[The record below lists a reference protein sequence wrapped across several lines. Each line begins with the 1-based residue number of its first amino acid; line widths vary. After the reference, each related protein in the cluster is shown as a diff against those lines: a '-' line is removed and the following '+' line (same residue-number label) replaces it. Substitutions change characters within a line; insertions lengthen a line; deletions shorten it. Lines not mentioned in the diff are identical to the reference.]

1 MGEVWRATDTRLD
14 RSVAVKILPA
24 EFAQNAQLRIRFERE
39 AKTISQL
46 EHPNICRLYDVGE
59 SDGAD
64 SSSPTSY
71 LVMELLEGESLAD
84 RLARGAL
91 PLHEV
96 LKYGSQIAE
105 ALDRAHRAGV
115 VHRDLKP
122 GNVMITKSGAKLLDF
137 GLAKSAV
144 VTGAPSPSPASL
156 DGATQHRPLTEQG
169 TIIGTFQYMSPE
181 QLEGEEADVRTDI
194 FALGAVLYEMA
205 TGTRAFEGKTRTSL
219 IAAIVKEHPRP
230 ISQIQPLTPPAL
242 EHLIQRCLAK
252 DPDDRWQNARDVAEE
267 LRWIGEAG
275 SQAGVAGPV
284 VQRRKSRERL
294 AWGLAALALVLAIV
308 AGLAA
313 WRIARQRQA
322 PQVMRFSAP
331 NTVSAAPTGV
341 YGVIAISPDGSQIVY
356 GATSGNSRMLY
367 RRAIDQFEPK
377 AIPGTEGA
385 VQPFFSPDGTWIAF
399 FARHKLMKV
408 ALSGGQPVVIA
419 QASQARGGDWLD
431 DDTLVY
437 CPFYYGGIERVAASG
452 AGAPRAVS
460 TVNRAA
466 GERSHRWPHGLP
478 GGKAILYSI
487 GYGGTWDDAKVVAQR
502 LDTGERKVVIN
513 GGCDARYV
521 PTGHLVYVRGNS
533 LYAVGF
539 DAEKLE
545 AHGQPVEVATGI
557 ANHSAGGGEF
567 AFSRNGLL
575 VYFSPGVGADEGGK
589 IVMLGAHGEKSDGL
603 LPPFPMVGPRFSP
616 DGRTLIGQRG
626 WDVWS
631 FDLLRGTSTRIS
643 SGSVRTI
650 FPMWSADGSR
660 VFYGSERSGPW
671 QIYSRAADGSDEERR
686 ISKDDES
693 IAPSGISPDGQSLAA
708 LIYRKET
715 GADLAV
721 IPIAEGRARFLVQS
735 EADETQGTF
744 SPDSKW
750 IAYTSDE
757 SGRDE
762 VYVRPAGG
770 MSGRWQVSTEGGN
783 NPRWL
788 RPDEIVY
795 QTGSGLMRVEVKSA
809 PSFAA
814 SPPKIMLERSFA
826 DYDLARDGRILIVE
840 GPDTSKSTGQLNVV
854 VNWFEE
860 VRARSH

>member
-14 RSVAVKILPA
+14 RSVAVKILPQ
-24 EFAQNAQLRIRFERE
+24 EFAQNAQLKIRFERE

-59 SDGAD
+59 SHGAD
-64 SSSPTSY
+64 GVNPTSY

-84 RLARGAL
+84 RLARGPL

-96 LKYGSQIAE
+96 LKYGVQIAE

-137 GLAKSAV
+137 GLAKSSGLDGV
-144 VTGAPSPSPASL
+144 SMSAPSSL
-156 DGATQHRPLTEQG
+156 EGATQHKPLTEQG

-181 QLEGEEADVRTDI
+181 QLEGQEADVRTDI
-194 FALGAVLYEMA
+194 FAFGAVLYEMA
-205 TGTRAFEGKTRTSL
+205 TGSRAFEGKTRTSL

-230 ISQIQPLTPPAL
+230 ISQIQPLTPPGL

-252 DPDDRWQNARDVAEE
+252 DPDDRWQSARDVAEE

-294 AWGLAALALVLAIV
+294 AWSLAAVSMAMAIV

-313 WRIARQRQA
+313 WRVAGKREA
-322 PQVMRFSAP
+322 PRVMRFAAP

-367 RRAIDQFEPK
+367 RRAIDQFETKP
-377 AIPGTEGA
+377 IPGTEGA

-408 ALSGGQPVVIA
+408 ALSGGQPVVIG
-419 QASQARGGDWLD
+419 QASQARGGEWLD
-431 DDTLVY
+431 DDTIVF
-437 CPFYYGGIERVAASG
+437 CPFYYGGIERVSASG
-452 AGAPRAVS
+452 SAAPAAVS

-466 GERSHRWPHGLP
+466 GERSHRWPHGIP
-478 GGKAILYSI
+478 GAKAILYSI
-487 GYGGTWDDAKVVAQR
+487 GYGGSWDDAKVVAQR

-533 LYAVGF
+533 LYAVPF
-539 DAEKLE
+539 DVKKLE
-545 AHGQPVEVATGI
+545 THGQPVEVTTGI

-567 AFSRNGLL
+567 AFSRNGML

-589 IVMLGAHGEKSDGL
+589 ITIVGAHGEKSGEL
-603 LPPFPMVGPRFSP
+603 LPPFPMVTPHFSP
-616 DGRTLIGQRG
+616 DGRTLLGQRG
-626 WDVWS
+626 WDVWT
-631 FDLLRGTSTRIS
+631 FDLTRGTSTRVS
-643 SGSVRTI
+643 AGSVRTI

-671 QIYSRAADGSDEERR
+671 QIYSRAADGSDEEQR
-686 ISKDDES
+686 ITKDDDA
-693 IAPSGISPDGQSLAA
+693 IAPSGVSPDGQNLVG
-708 LIYRKET
+708 LVYRKET

-721 IPIAEGRARFLVQS
+721 FSIAEGRARYLVQS
-735 EADETQGTF
+735 EADETQGTY

-770 MSGRWQVSTEGGN
+770 TSGRWQISTEGGN
-783 NPRWL
+783 NPRWI
-788 RPDEIVY
+788 REEEIVY
-795 QTGSGLMRVEVKSA
+795 QTGGALMKVAVKSS

-814 SPPKIMLERSFA
+814 APPQLLLERNLA